1 LATFAKVLW
10 QILPD
15 LSGTFC
21 QRFISSLRRNTVP
34 LLKPPDPQVPKRKYY
49 VRIEE
54 PLALTLERYA
64 QFIGASSV
72 DHVIAQGI
80 AKFGSRLT
88 ATFKSV
94 TGKELKFKVASQSP
108 CVSRLEIARP

>member
-1 LATFAKVLW
+1 MLRLKSDLDTAFVMSRNFDESAYDRHFRDATLSAIAGDTVYLTSHDPDALAEGV
-10 QILPD
+10 
-15 LSGTFC
+15 
-21 QRFISSLRRNTVP
+21 
-34 LLKPPDPQVPKRKYY
+34 
-49 VRIEE
+49 
-54 PLALTLERYA
+54 
-64 QFIGASSV
+64 
-72 DHVIAQGI
+72 